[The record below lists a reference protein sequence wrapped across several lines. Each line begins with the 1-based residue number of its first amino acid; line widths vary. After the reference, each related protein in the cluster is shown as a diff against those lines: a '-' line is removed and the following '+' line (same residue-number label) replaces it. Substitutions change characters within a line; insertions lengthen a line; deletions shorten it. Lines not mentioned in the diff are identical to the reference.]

1 MMNADS
7 IYMQR
12 AIELAQQGRG
22 WTSPNP
28 MSGAVVVKGD
38 QVVGEGFHPQVGQSH
53 AEIFALDAAG
63 ESAEGGTLYVTIEPC
78 GLAGRAATCVQRIVA
93 AGIARVVVA
102 SEDGNPLTAG
112 RGIQALKHA
121 GLDVEVGIERERA
134 RQLNEV
140 FYKYITTKRP
150 FVALRTAMSL
160 DGKIATA
167 VGESQ
172 YIGGAESV
180 AQLQALRATYDAVM
194 VGINT
199 VLQDDPDVVCTLP
212 RARNPLRIVIDS
224 MARTPVTCKVL
235 AKAGSTGLLRPNTI
249 VVVTKHAPEDRI
261 RALQAVGAEILV
273 APETGGVFDS
283 HVDLN
288 KLMQILGRR
297 EVTSILVEGGGN
309 LNAAALSAGIVD
321 KLYCTIAPIIIGGQS
336 SPTPVE
342 GLGVSL
348 VDEAVPLYKMRST
361 TLGNDLLVEAYLHDA

>member
-1 MMNADS
+1 MNADS

-28 MSGAVVVKGD
+28 MSGAVIVRGD
-38 QVVGEGFHPQVGQSH
+38 EVVGEGFHPQVGQSH

-63 ESAEGGTLYVTIEPC
+63 EAAEGGTLYVTIEPC
-78 GLAGRAATCVQRIVA
+78 GLAGRASTCVQRIVA
-93 AGIARVVVA
+93 AGIARVVVG

-121 GLDVEVGIERERA
+121 GLEVEVGIERERA

-140 FYKYITTKRP
+140 FFKYITTKRP
-150 FVALRTAMSL
+150 FVAVRTAMSL

-167 VGESQ
+167 VGERQ
-172 YIGGAESV
+172 YIGGPEALN
-180 AQLQALRATYDAVM
+180 QLQELRATYDAVM
-194 VGINT
+194 VGVNT
-199 VLQDDPDVVCTLP
+199 VVQDDPDIICSLP
-212 RARNPLRIVIDS
+212 RARNPLRIIIDS
-224 MARTPVTCKVL
+224 MARTPVSCKLL
-235 AKAGSTGLLRPNTI
+235 AKSGTGLLRPNTI

-273 APETGGVFDS
+273 CPETGSTFDA

-297 EVTSILVEGGGN
+297 EVSSILIEGGGN
-309 LNAAALSAGIVD
+309 LNAAALQAGIVD
-321 KLYCTIAPIIIGGQS
+321 KFYCTVAPIIIGGQT

-342 GLGVSL
+342 GMGVSL

-361 TLGNDLLVEAYLHDA
+361 AIGNDLLIEAYLHDA